1 MSVAT
6 RMCHFL
12 ALCFEQR
19 HPWWMILSSKPAF
32 PNTAGWNPT
41 LLDVQQLPSTFTI
54 NLSSSYVRLKAIH
67 IGNQPGPLMRH
78 LLILP
83 YLPWYHPIPNLSDE
97 HHHTFKGYGL
107 AISSPFKEFLTA
119 FFRCKKNDAI
129 RRKGQFLPEW
139 KKGGEVRRILI
150 DERRFA
156 KSCCK
161 METHILGKLSSF
173 VSWSNGNLWIQQ

>member
-1 MSVAT
+1 
-6 RMCHFL
+6 MCHFL
-12 ALCFEQR
+12 ALYFEQR
-19 HPWWMILSSKPAF
+19 HPWWMIFSSKPAF
-32 PNTAGWNPT
+32 PNTAAWNPT
-41 LLDVQQLPSTFTI
+41 LPDVQHLPSTFTI

-67 IGNQPGPLMRH
+67 IGNQPGPFIRH

-83 YLPWYHPIPNLSDE
+83 CFHPIPNLSDE

-107 AISSPFKEFLTA
+107 AISSPFKEFLTV
-119 FFRCKKNDAI
+119 FFRCKKKRCHLKKKNNSC
-129 RRKGQFLPEW
+129 QSE

-173 VSWSNGNLWIQQ
+173 VS

>member
-6 RMCHFL
+6 DMCHFL
-12 ALCFEQR
+12 AFYFEQR

-32 PNTAGWNPT
+32 PNTAGS

-54 NLSSSYVRLKAIH
+54 NVSSSYVRLKAIH
-67 IGNQPGPLMRH
+67 IGNQAGPLIRH

-83 YLPWYHPIPNLSDE
+83 WFHPIPNLSDE

-107 AISSPFKEFLTA
+107 AISSPSNEFLTA

-129 RRKGQFLPEW
+129 QRKKPILARVT
-139 KKGGEVRRILI
+139 KKAGEVRRILI
-150 DERRFA
+150 GVGRFA

-161 METHILGKLSSF
+161 METHILGNLSSF
-173 VSWSNGNLWIQQ
+173 VSGSNGNL